1 VSSEERVVF
10 ENTGGVCVSGAAAP
24 AVRATYRTI
33 EREPFDRAATS
44 VVA

>member
-1 VSSEERVVF
+1 MLSNEVQDRVKV
-10 ENTGGVCVSGAAAP
+10 NP
-24 AVRATYRTI
+24 MHLVRATYRTI